1 MEDWC
6 CSLHLSLSAGV
17 RYFIPVKGRGRREKV
32 KHAFSCAG
40 WVEGGRESLK
50 DECCSIS
57 GQGQHTISTNENIVF
72 TS

>member
-1 MEDWC
+1 MPLAARD
-6 CSLHLSLSAGV
+6 
-17 RYFIPVKGRGRREKV
+17 
-32 KHAFSCAG
+32 G
-40 WVEGGRESLK
+40 WREGGRESLK